1 MLITIVPE
9 IIQNHLKKNEER
21 ISINNKYEKMGDTNH
36 VNIINNK
43 EDENEEESIHKSNR
57 IFLKSKFRSEYE
69 EKYCYQSSIN
79 SNNINN
85 NNSNEKE
92 KYSIIEFLKIIEN
105 SNNNISEFT
114 KELSNKMIVSYG
126 TNKKLNFY
134 EYNDNDI
141 NKKYS
146 NNNFKDEIDNIEEY
160 KKDKDIN
167 QQDFFL
173 IIYTKKK

>member
-1 MLITIVPE
+1 
-9 IIQNHLKKNEER
+9 
-21 ISINNKYEKMGDTNH
+21 
-36 VNIINNK
+36 
-43 EDENEEESIHKSNR
+43 
-57 IFLKSKFRSEYE
+57 
-69 EKYCYQSSIN
+69 
-79 SNNINN
+79 
-85 NNSNEKE
+85 
-92 KYSIIEFLKIIEN
+92 
-105 SNNNISEFT
+105 
-114 KELSNKMIVSYG
+114 MIVSYG